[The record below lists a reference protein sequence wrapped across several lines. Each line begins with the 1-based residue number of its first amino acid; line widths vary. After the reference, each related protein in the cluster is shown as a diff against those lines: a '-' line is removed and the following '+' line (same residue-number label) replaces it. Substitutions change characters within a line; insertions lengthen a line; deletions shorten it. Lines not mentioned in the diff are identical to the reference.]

1 VRKSSQI
8 EATTATTKTKN
19 HNEKMN
25 AESKYK
31 IKAAE
36 LNAKYPAL
44 KAEVKKGWGD
54 RLEIEVS
61 TIDKAKACSEMF
73 REFTFVSGN
82 YR

>member
-1 VRKSSQI
+1 
-8 EATTATTKTKN
+8 
-19 HNEKMN
+19 MN
-25 AESKYK
+25 TEYKYK

-36 LNAKYPAL
+36 LNGKYPSL
-44 KAEVKKGWGD
+44 KAEVKKGWSG

-61 TIDKAKACSEMF
+61 TVDKAKACNEMF

>member
-1 VRKSSQI
+1 
-8 EATTATTKTKN
+8 
-19 HNEKMN
+19 MN

-31 IKAAE
+31 IKAAY
-36 LNAKYPAL
+36 LNAKYPTL
-44 KAEVKKGWGD
+44 KAEVKKGWDG

-73 REFTFVSGN
+73 CEFTFVSGN